1 MHDSAQKL
9 VSFISDLILA
19 LALFWAW
26 LEDVQHVIQVL
37 APIGVPVLL
46 GIRIYTALLDARRS
60 RILLDKAKEEKP

>member
-1 MHDSAQKL
+1 MHDGAQKL
-9 VSFISDLILA
+9 ASFISDLILA

-46 GIRIYTALLDARRS
+46 GIRIYTAILDARRS
-60 RILLDKAKEEKP
+60 RVLLEKAKEEKP